1 MLIEVCKMSQKILN
15 LTLPVVSAKVD
26 QVLQEDAVKQNPD
39 VLAISNLREQLMTY
53 VVRRLPAIYVTL
65 ESEEISSLNEND
77 PAHVTSYY
85 PEQQLAEIEQLIQ
98 QGLLALMA
106 VQPPYPT
113 TTVEAVEGVSCWFG

>member
-1 MLIEVCKMSQKILN
+1 MSQKILN

-65 ESEEISSLNEND
+65 
-77 PAHVTSYY
+77 
-85 PEQQLAEIEQLIQ
+85 
-98 QGLLALMA
+98 
-106 VQPPYPT
+106 
-113 TTVEAVEGVSCWFG
+113 

>member
-1 MLIEVCKMSQKILN
+1 MSQRILN

-26 QVLQEDAVKQNPD
+26 QVLKEDAVQHNPD
-39 VLAISNLREQLMTY
+39 CLAISNLREQLMTY
-53 VVRRLPAIYVTL
+53 VVRRLPAVYVTL
-65 ESEEISSLNEND
+65 DSEEISALDN
-77 PAHVTSYY
+77 PTHATSYY

-113 TTVEAVEGVSCWFG
+113 TTVEAVEEVSCWFG